1 MYFNATNQNKSQK
14 LELDDSVLFA
24 ERANELILCGKPK

>member
-1 MYFNATNQNKSQK
+1 VSHGNG
-14 LELDDSVLFA
+14 VLFA